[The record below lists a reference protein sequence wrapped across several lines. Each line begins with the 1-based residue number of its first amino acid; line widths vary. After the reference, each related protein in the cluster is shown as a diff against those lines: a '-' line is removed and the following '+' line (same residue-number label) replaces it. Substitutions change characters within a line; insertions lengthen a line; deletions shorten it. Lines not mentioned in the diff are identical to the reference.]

1 MEGKDVLGENY
12 IGYGRPGLGL
22 MLADSG
28 KVLGMN

>member
-1 MEGKDVLGENY
+1 MEGKDVLGESY
-12 IGYGRPGLGL
+12 IGCRRPGLGF